1 MKYLAHFDK
10 DKRYGQPLN
19 EHLKTVAEMCTEIV
33 PNVVKFKDMD
43 NDIIK
48 YLAYNIGFF
57 HDIGKYSNFFQEY
70 LIGNY
75 KGSYKNHAH
84 ISACFSYLFLFDKV
98 KMICKN
104 ENLMY
109 ILMYLCYIVVR
120 MHHNS
125 LTLDRLFTI
134 EGQDLMWQELNV
146 IRQNLFKNQHQ
157 ILDDLSSIV
166 PNLKDL
172 DFSAYIDLERLKG
185 NKYFMN
191 MPQLLKMGRFA
202 DEQWYFFLIYM
213 FSLLVDSDKL
223 DSAELVHRSGKSIS
237 HSRVAKYLAFKDK
250 GSVDKTLLLRREN
263 ARREMMNIVDSLT
276 DEQIKNS
283 RFFIITAPTG
293 IGKTLSSLQC
303 ALRLQQ
309 RIQDVE
315 EYVPKIITAI
325 PFINIIEQTR
335 KEYENVIGDQA
346 NLVVHH
352 RLADIASN
360 IKSNENIPISK
371 ALLEIEAWEGDV
383 ILTTFVQLFQSIFT
397 GRNSALKKLNKL
409 AGSIVILDEVQAIPE
424 KYMPLVGAT
433 LRKISEYYGT
443 RFILMTATQPKIL
456 KFGDR
461 LLNSHEYSSKKT
473 IDLFPSSE
481 TYFAQLK
488 RTKFVPVLEEEM
500 NTDKFVEFFIEKWNP
515 LKSAVIVVNTIKR
528 SIEVYYALKSELKGR
543 GIDTPVYYLSTN
555 IIPKKRMS
563 VIQEVDKLLRANKSV
578 ILVSTQTIEAGVDLD
593 FDMAFRDFAPLD
605 SLVQTAGRV
614 NRNSQKGEHLPVY
627 IVKLAHDS
635 DYIYHLFNRKL
646 TMDLLREYKEI
657 YEWQYNKIIDRYY
670 DKILSLGIPQESK
683 NIWNEGILKLDFNKI
698 SEFRLI
704 EDLSFICDVYVEKDE
719 NATILAN
726 EYENIILERG
736 DYAHYNSF
744 ERKALLRNITAKMN
758 DYIIQVKERKVE
770 SNLLQNFEIRNG
782 VQSSLRWISPKDVS
796 KLYDEE
802 TGFKF
807 V

>member
-1 MKYLAHFDK
+1 MKYLAHYDK
-10 DKRYGQPLN
+10 DKGYDQTLS
-19 EHLKTVAEMCTEIV
+19 EHLKAVAEMCTEMV
-33 PNVVKFKDMD
+33 PNVVKFKDID

-48 YLAYNIGFF
+48 CLAYNIGFF
-57 HDIGKYSNFFQEY
+57 HDIGKYSDYFQEY
-70 LIGNY
+70 LVGNY
-75 KGSYKNHAH
+75 NGSYKNHAH
-84 ISACFSYLFLFDKV
+84 ISACFSYLFLLDEAKWRY
-98 KMICKN
+98 KN
-104 ENLMY
+104 EILRY
-109 ILMYLCYIVVR
+109 IVTYLCYIVVR
-120 MHHNS
+120 MHHLS

-146 IRQNLFKNQHQ
+146 IRQNIFENQRE
-157 ILDDLSSIV
+157 ILADLSSIA
-166 PNLKDL
+166 PHLKDF
-172 DFSAYIDLERLKG
+172 DFSVYLDLQRLKK
-185 NKYFMN
+185 NKHFIN

-202 DEQWYFFLIYM
+202 DDQWYFFLIYM

-223 DSAELVHRSGKSIS
+223 NSAELVHRSTKSIS
-237 HSRVAKYLAFKDK
+237 PSKVVNYLAFKDK
-250 GSVDKTLLLRREN
+250 GNVDKTLLLKREN
-263 ARREMMNIVDSLT
+263 ARSEMINIVDSLT

-315 EYVPKIITAI
+315 GYVPRIITAI

-352 RLADIASN
+352 RLADITSN
-360 IKSNENIPISK
+360 IKVDEIIPVSK
-371 ALLEIEAWEGDV
+371 ALLEMEAWEGDV

-409 AGSIVILDEVQAIPE
+409 AGSIVILDEVQAVPE
-424 KYMPLVGAT
+424 KYMSLVGAT
-433 LRKISEYYGT
+433 LQKISEYYGT

-456 KFGDR
+456 EFGDQ
-461 LLNSHEYSSKKT
+461 LLNNHEYSSKRT
-473 IDLFPSSE
+473 VDLFPSSE
-481 TYFAQLK
+481 TYFGQLK

-500 NTDKFVEFFIEKWNP
+500 DTDKFIEFFMEKWNA

-528 SIEVYYALKSELKGR
+528 SVEVFYALKSELKRR

-555 IIPKKRMS
+555 IIPIKRMS
-563 VIQEVDKLLRANKSV
+563 VIQEVNKLLKANKSV

-614 NRNSQKGEHLPVY
+614 NRNGQKGQYLPVY
-627 IVKLAHDS
+627 IIKLAHDS

-646 TMDLLREYKEI
+646 TMDLLRECTEV
-657 YEWQYNKIIDRYY
+657 YEWQYKTIVNRYY
-670 DKILSLGIPQESK
+670 DKILNLGIPQESK

-698 SEFRLI
+698 QEFKLI
-704 EDLSFICDVYVEKDE
+704 EDLSDVYDVYVEKDE
-719 NATILAN
+719 NATFLAN
-726 EYENIILERG
+726 EFENVIIGRG
-736 DYAHYNSF
+736 DYANCNSF
-744 ERKALLRNITAKMN
+744 ERKALLRNVMAKMN
-758 DYIIQVKERKVE
+758 DYIIQVKGRKVE
-770 SNLLQNFEIRNG
+770 KNLLLNFENRNG
-782 VQSSLRWISPKDVS
+782 VQSSLRWISPKDIS

>member
-19 EHLKTVAEMCTEIV
+19 EHLKAVAEMCTEIV

-134 EGQDLMWQELNV
+134 EGQDVMWQELNV
-146 IRQNLFKNQHQ
+146 IRQNLFENQHQ
-157 ILDDLSSIV
+157 ILDDLSSIA

-172 DFSAYIDLERLKG
+172 DFSTYLDLERLKG

-191 MPQLLKMGRFA
+191 TPQLLKMGRFA

-250 GSVDKTLLLRREN
+250 GSVDKTLLLKREN
-263 ARREMMNIVDSLT
+263 ARREMMNNVDSLT

-309 RIQDVE
+309 RIQDIE

-346 NLVVHH
+346 SLVVHH

-360 IKSNENIPISK
+360 KN
-371 ALLEIEAWEGDV
+371 
-383 ILTTFVQLFQSIFT
+383 
-397 GRNSALKKLNKL
+397 L
-409 AGSIVILDEVQAIPE
+409 A
-424 KYMPLVGAT
+424 
-433 LRKISEYYGT
+433 KIY
-443 RFILMTATQPKIL
+443 R
-456 KFGDR
+456 
-461 LLNSHEYSSKKT
+461 
-473 IDLFPSSE
+473 
-481 TYFAQLK
+481 
-488 RTKFVPVLEEEM
+488 
-500 NTDKFVEFFIEKWNP
+500 
-515 LKSAVIVVNTIKR
+515 
-528 SIEVYYALKSELKGR
+528 
-543 GIDTPVYYLSTN
+543 
-555 IIPKKRMS
+555 
-563 VIQEVDKLLRANKSV
+563 
-578 ILVSTQTIEAGVDLD
+578 
-593 FDMAFRDFAPLD
+593 
-605 SLVQTAGRV
+605 
-614 NRNSQKGEHLPVY
+614 
-627 IVKLAHDS
+627 
-635 DYIYHLFNRKL
+635 
-646 TMDLLREYKEI
+646 
-657 YEWQYNKIIDRYY
+657 
-670 DKILSLGIPQESK
+670 
-683 NIWNEGILKLDFNKI
+683 
-698 SEFRLI
+698 
-704 EDLSFICDVYVEKDE
+704 
-719 NATILAN
+719 
-726 EYENIILERG
+726 
-736 DYAHYNSF
+736 
-744 ERKALLRNITAKMN
+744 
-758 DYIIQVKERKVE
+758 
-770 SNLLQNFEIRNG
+770 
-782 VQSSLRWISPKDVS
+782 
-796 KLYDEE
+796 
-802 TGFKF
+802 
-807 V
+807 